1 MARISRARTTA
12 PARGAR
18 SIDSFRRTRLL
29 SSSVSRLRLGPC
41 RRLSHTRTA
50 ATHHGTKSGILVF
63 LVAELTSPVRP
74 GLLSS

>member
-1 MARISRARTTA
+1 MARTSRARTTA

-18 SIDSFRRTRLL
+18 SIDSFRQTRLP

-50 ATHHGTKSGILVF
+50 ATHYGAKSVILVF
-63 LVAELTSPVRP
+63 LAAALKSPVRP
-74 GLLSS
+74 GLLLS